1 MKAVAV
7 TPATRGISLIDHA
20 EPTLNSATDVKV
32 RILDVGVCG
41 TDKEIARFDYGTP
54 PAGSPHLV
62 IGHESLGE
70 VVEIG
75 AGVRSVSPGDLV
87 AIMVRRPCASPLC
100 PACQANRQDFC
111 YTGEYTERGIKER
124 HGFMTE
130 LVTDDEQF
138 MVPLDQDLRSIGVLV
153 EPLTVAEKALAQV
166 WQVQQRLPWSCAP
179 PTKTDVTIDDVKSE
193 NRRGYCHTALVL
205 GAGPIGLLGAMAL
218 LVEGFETFVYS
229 KNPTDDPRVGLIE
242 SMGARYF
249 SADEFTLE
257 QVAAETDNID
267 LIYEAVGA
275 SKLAFDAMKVLGTN
289 GVFVFTGVPGRRA
302 PVEVDTD
309 LIMRNLVLKNQVTFG
324 TVNASRDNFTSAVA
338 NLKRFRERWGAGV
351 EGLISNRFPPE
362 AHRDLLLGNQ
372 PGIKNVITFA

>member
-7 TPATRGISLIDHA
+7 TPATRSINLIDHA
-20 EPTLNSATDVKV
+20 EPSLDSATGVKV

-54 PAGSPHLV
+54 PAGSQHLV

-70 VVEIG
+70 VVEVG

-87 AIMVRRPCASPLC
+87 AIMVRRPCARLDC
-100 PACQANRQDFC
+100 PACQAGRQDFC

-130 LVTDDEQF
+130 FVTDDERF

-153 EPLTVAEKALAQV
+153 EPLTIAEKALAQV
-166 WQVQQRLPWSCAP
+166 WQVQQRLPWSCAA
-179 PTKTDVTIDDVKSE
+179 PTRADEAGDAAASE
-193 NRRGYCHTALVL
+193 NQRGYCHTALVL
-205 GAGPIGLLGAMAL
+205 GAGPVGLLGAMRL

-229 KNPTDDPRVGLIE
+229 KNPTDDPRVKLIE

-249 SADEFTLE
+249 AADQFTLE

-267 LIYEAVGA
+267 LVYEAVGA

-309 LIMRNLVLKNQVTFG
+309 LIMRSLVLKNQMFFG
-324 TVNASRDNFTSAVA
+324 TVNAGRDDFTSAVA
-338 NLKRFRERWGAGV
+338 NLKRFRERWGASV

-362 AHRDLLLGNQ
+362 AHRDLLLGDQ